1 MSKIL
6 ETLLAQAQNNVS
18 KIDNPA
24 WVDSL
29 MRMVSQSIA
38 ESDLPDE
45 LKVASQ
51 NAVSVIVQNKS
62 KVANLSSES
71 LTLMIQHLAS
81 GNSLKAVDVYITAN
95 TDPNALIALMNS
107 TTNGVLRA
115 KKHLDQLHKD
125 ALNLLKEIAIAGARA
140 ILPFLLTLL

>member
-1 MSKIL
+1 
-6 ETLLAQAQNNVS
+6 
-18 KIDNPA
+18 
-24 WVDSL
+24 

>member
-1 MSKIL
+1 VSKIL